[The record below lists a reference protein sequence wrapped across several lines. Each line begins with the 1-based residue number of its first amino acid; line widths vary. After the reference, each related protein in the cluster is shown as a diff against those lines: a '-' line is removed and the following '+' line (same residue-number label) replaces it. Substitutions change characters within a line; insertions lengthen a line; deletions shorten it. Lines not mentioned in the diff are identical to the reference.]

1 MTESSTKGNRGQK
14 NPKNKPDKKNEEKP
28 GRPKGDMMPLLGRLG
43 RYMLTYRW
51 IYVLLFFGF
60 GLSTILSLAPAWLI
74 RIALDEYLTPEGL
87 RQIWI
92 IAGLMLGAAV
102 LQGVV
107 DYLTRYTA
115 ETTGQKIV
123 YKIRQKCYRH
133 LLKLPFS
140 YYDQSRTG
148 DIMSRVTADAQ
159 TLQWFFGYSI
169 VHLMNNS
176 LFLIGVFIVMF
187 MWSYQ
192 LALLYMAILPFV
204 IFGITRYAFV
214 VRPAYARTRRRLGEL
229 TNSIQEQLQGIQV
242 IKLFGHEN
250 EASDSV
256 SEMNEEYLEA
266 NLEAGKITSFWMPFV
281 TVLIGI
287 STGFIVWYAGRG
299 VIEGNITLGMLVG
312 FTTYIGMLMR
322 PVRQTGMLVGQVIN
336 SSASAERI
344 FGVMDTEPEVRDLP
358 DAEDAE
364 KLFGKVSYENV
375 SFGYEDEKLVLKDIS
390 FEVKPG
396 ETVAIVGPTGAGK
409 STLIHLLPRF
419 YDINKGR
426 ISIDDRDIRNLT
438 LDSLRRHIGIVL
450 QHTFLFNLS
459 IRENI
464 AFGRPDAGLEEIR
477 EAAEAAEIDDFI
489 MTLPHKYDEQVG
501 DRGVKLSGGQRQRL
515 NIARTLLMDPPILI
529 LDEPTSS
536 VDATTDE
543 KIQRAIGRLCKNRT
557 VFVIAHRLWTIQNA
571 DRILVLNQGKME
583 QFGEP
588 KELIER
594 PGLFR
599 EIYSLQVDS
608 EKFDFTQNAALN
620 QEGGM
625 D

>member
-1 MTESSTKGNRGQK
+1 
-14 NPKNKPDKKNEEKP
+14 
-28 GRPKGDMMPLLGRLG
+28 
-43 RYMLTYRW
+43 
-51 IYVLLFFGF
+51 
-60 GLSTILSLAPAWLI
+60 
-74 RIALDEYLTPEGL
+74 
-87 RQIWI
+87 
-92 IAGLMLGAAV
+92 
-102 LQGVV
+102 
-107 DYLTRYTA
+107 
-115 ETTGQKIV
+115 
-123 YKIRQKCYRH
+123 
-133 LLKLPFS
+133 
-140 YYDQSRTG
+140 
-148 DIMSRVTADAQ
+148 
-159 TLQWFFGYSI
+159 
-169 VHLMNNS
+169 
-176 LFLIGVFIVMF
+176 
-187 MWSYQ
+187 
-192 LALLYMAILPFV
+192 
-204 IFGITRYAFV
+204 
-214 VRPAYARTRRRLGEL
+214 
-229 TNSIQEQLQGIQV
+229 
-242 IKLFGHEN
+242 
-250 EASDSV
+250 
-256 SEMNEEYLEA
+256 
-266 NLEAGKITSFWMPFV
+266 
-281 TVLIGI
+281 
-287 STGFIVWYAGRG
+287 
-299 VIEGNITLGMLVG
+299 
-312 FTTYIGMLMR
+312 
-322 PVRQTGMLVGQVIN
+322 
-336 SSASAERI
+336 
-344 FGVMDTEPEVRDLP
+344 MDTEPEVRDLP